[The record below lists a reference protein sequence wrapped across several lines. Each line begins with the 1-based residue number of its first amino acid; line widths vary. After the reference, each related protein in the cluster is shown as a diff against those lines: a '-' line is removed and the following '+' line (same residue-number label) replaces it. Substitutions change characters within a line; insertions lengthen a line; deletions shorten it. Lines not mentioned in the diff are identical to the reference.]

1 MVLKTK
7 KGIYK
12 GIWIVRLTKRLS
24 KYQNND
30 LTRYFKLNKLLSS
43 ISLKD
48 FSILFTFYHLK
59 DILVS
64 FSVRIIKQNFCID
77 AETPSTISLSS
88 T

>member
-64 FSVRIIKQNFCID
+64 FSGRIIKQNFCID